1 MQCSPTKCRWHPT
14 CSLLSVDE
22 AIDEIP
28 THYDQDVGVD
38 EEDMYCDTSSVAVR
52 SDSSYDIG
60 LVASFNSVD
69 DYFGTKFDPNG
80 EIVDMEDEYDLMK
93 LP

>member
-1 MQCSPTKCRWHPT
+1 
-14 CSLLSVDE
+14 
-22 AIDEIP
+22 
-28 THYDQDVGVD
+28 
-38 EEDMYCDTSSVAVR
+38 MYCDTSSVAVR

-93 LP
+93 LPQDIDGPCILRMQCFQMWINTSHQLHTMLSLMIML